1 MSNDRGSS
9 SGENQKTE
17 QCIQEFQVTN
27 QFKKMMKESLEEQ
40 KKVIDKRVKTL
51 THWSDEAEDEFRRIF
66 GVPSE
71 KIITIKFKLN
81 GEVTKETKSARA
93 VIQEAVDR
101 MKFIC
106 DKLSAD
112 KGECKE

>member
-1 MSNDRGSS
+1 M
-9 SGENQKTE
+9 
-17 QCIQEFQVTN
+17 
-27 QFKKMMKESLEEQ
+27 
-40 KKVIDKRVKTL
+40 
-51 THWSDEAEDEFRRIF
+51 
-66 GVPSE
+66 PSE

-101 MKFIC
+101 MKMIC

-112 KGECKE
+112 KGECKKLLLGIDILIVMIITMIKMLLSGSVAIL

>member
-1 MSNDRGSS
+1 MHTGISS
-9 SGENQKTE
+9 YES
-17 QCIQEFQVTN
+17 IQENDEGISRGT
-27 QFKKMMKESLEEQ
+27 
-40 KKVIDKRVKTL
+40 KKVIDKRVETL
-51 THWSDEAEDEFRRIF
+51 THWNDEAEEEFRRIF

-101 MKFIC
+101 MKMIC

-112 KGECKE
+112 KGSAKSYF

>member
-27 QFKKMMKESLEEQ
+27 QFKKMMKKSLDEQ

-51 THWSDEAEDEFRRIF
+51 THWNDEAEEEFRRIF

-71 KIITIKFKLN
+71 KNNNHKI
-81 GEVTKETKSARA
+81 
-93 VIQEAVDR
+93 
-101 MKFIC
+101 
-106 DKLSAD
+106 
-112 KGECKE
+112 